1 MIKLSFSK
9 SCIFLKLLQAEVF
22 IFLRRR
28 QDRAP
33 LFEALVRH
41 NAKNPAGFH
50 IPGHRQGQA
59 LPPELGERAIFAF
72 DLTELPGLDDLHN
85 PHGPIA
91 ESQALAAEIY
101 GADRSFFLV
110 NGTSVGIQALLTAQA
125 GNREV
130 IVPRNVHRSVLGGL
144 VIAGADP
151 VYVLPEIMPGFEVDC
166 GVPPLRIRQALEGH
180 PGAAAVLAVCPN
192 FYGVLCDLDGQASA
206 AHEADKP
213 VLVDEAHGAH
223 LRFHPG
229 LPEDAMAAGAD
240 AAVQSTHKLGGSLGQ
255 SSILHL
261 KGEIVDSDAVAAA
274 LRLLQTTSPSY
285 LLMVS
290 LDLARRQL
298 AVQGEYLLDKTLAL
312 SRYTR
317 ERLAGIKGLRVLTEE
332 NLPEG
337 FLRLDPT
344 KLVISVRGLGL
355 TGFQVSGLLARR
367 YHVFVEM
374 ADACNIVAFV
384 SIGSTREECDAL
396 ASALEDIAA
405 RDKLPAAAVLPGAP
419 AGFKKRMKPRE
430 AWFARSRQVPLAEA
444 RGRISAETVA
454 VYPPGIPAVNPGEEI
469 TAEIHEY
476 LTLVSRMRLPCQG
489 MSDPA
494 LKSIKIV
501 IE

>member
-1 MIKLSFSK
+1 M
-9 SCIFLKLLQAEVF
+9 
-22 IFLRRR
+22 RRR

-33 LFEALVRH
+33 LFEALLKH
-41 NAKNPAGFH
+41 NAKKKAGFH

-59 LPPELGERAIFAF
+59 LPPELGEQSIFAF
-72 DLTELPGLDDLHN
+72 DQTELPGLDDLHN

-91 ESQALAAEIY
+91 EAQALAAEIY

-130 IVPRNVHRSVLGGL
+130 IVPRNTHRSVLGGL

-151 VYVLPEIMPGFEVDC
+151 VYVWPETMPGFEVDC
-166 GVPPLRIRQALEGH
+166 GVPSLRIRQALEMH
-180 PGAAAVLAVCPN
+180 PGAAAVLAVSPN
-192 FYGVLCDLDGQASA
+192 FYGVLPDLAGQASA
-206 AHEADKP
+206 AHEAGRP
-213 VLVDEAHGAH
+213 ILVDEAHGAH

-229 LPEDAMAAGAD
+229 LPDDAMAAGAD

-261 KGEIVDSDAVAAA
+261 KGRMADSDAVVAA

-298 AVQGEYLLDKTLAL
+298 ALQGERLLEKTLAL

-317 ERLAGIKGLRVLTEE
+317 DCLSGIKGLCVLAEE
-332 NLPEG
+332 HLPEG
-337 FLRLDPT
+337 VLKLDPT
-344 KLVISVRGLGL
+344 KLVVSVRGLGL
-355 TGFQVSGLLARR
+355 TGFQVSLLLARR

-374 ADACNIVAFV
+374 ADACNIVAFI

-396 ASALEDIAA
+396 TGALKDIAA
-405 RDKLPAAAVLPGAP
+405 RDMLPDAAVLPGCP
-419 AGFKKRMKPRE
+419 ASFKKRMKPRE

-469 TAEIHEY
+469 TAEICEY
-476 LTLVSRMRLPCQG
+476 LTLVGRMRLPCQG
-489 MSDPA
+489 MSDPT